1 VIEKKIFIEVLFLKE
16 QRKKKNKMVDIYK
29 KPYKAFIASHTHWDG
44 EWYRTFTI

>member
-1 VIEKKIFIEVLFLKE
+1 
-16 QRKKKNKMVDIYK
+16 MVDINK